1 MAFFARAIG
10 RSVAR
15 AVIARSASRM
25 ASRGLSNRFNRT
37 GTQRNEMRT
46 RARSVLRG
54 ATGGIYGVLSELA
67 EEIGE
72 LYEEASQIVEA
83 AFYEAMDTMYGM
95 CGNAGQESVFF
106 NYVMS
111 DFADAMDSTE
121 IGDDWPDVDIGE
133 YMYFMGEIVEAG
145 NAIMSE
151 AFDEAASL
159 QGEADD
165 AEADLDALEEEGINP
180 DDFF

>member
-37 GTQRNEMRT
+37 GTQRGEMRN
-46 RARSVLRG
+46 RARSILRG
-54 ATGGIYGVLSELA
+54 ATGGRYGVLSELA

-133 YMYFMGEIVEAG
+133 YMVFMGEIVEAG

-159 QGEADD
+159 KGQAEDG
-165 AEADLDALEEEGINP
+165 EADLDSLEEEGINE
-180 DDFF
+180 DEFF

>member
-15 AVIARSASRM
+15 AVLARSVSRM
-25 ASRGLSNRFNRT
+25 ASKGLSNRF
-37 GTQRNEMRT
+37 GKSSSQRNSMRNN
-46 RARSVLRG
+46 ARSILRG
-54 ATGGIYGVLSELA
+54 TTAGRYGALSELA

-95 CGNAGQESVFF
+95 CANAGQDSVFF
-106 NYVMS
+106 SYVMP
-111 DFADAMDSTE
+111 DFASAMESTE

-145 NAIMSE
+145 NAIMAE

-159 QGEADD
+159 KGEADD
-165 AEADLDALEEEGINP
+165 AEADFESLEEEGISE
-180 DDFF
+180 DEFF

>member
-1 MAFFARAIG
+1 M
-10 RSVAR
+10 
-15 AVIARSASRM
+15 
-25 ASRGLSNRFNRT
+25 
-37 GTQRNEMRT
+37 RNT
-46 RARSVLRG
+46 ARG
-54 ATGGIYGVLSELA
+54 ALRVATRGAFGAASELA

-72 LYEEASQIVEA
+72 LYEEAGEIVEA

-95 CGNAGQESVFF
+95 CANAGQDSVFF
-106 NYVMS
+106 SYVMP
-111 DFADAMDSTE
+111 DFASAMESTE

-159 QGEADD
+159 QGEAED
-165 AEADLDALEEEGINP
+165 AEADLEDQAEDEGFDNIE
-180 DDFF
+180 DFLKSN

>member
-1 MAFFARAIG
+1 M
-10 RSVAR
+10 RS
-15 AVIARSASRM
+15 
-25 ASRGLSNRFNRT
+25 
-37 GTQRNEMRT
+37 
-46 RARSVLRG
+46 RARSTLRTATKG
-54 ATGGIYGVLSELA
+54 AYGAASELA

-106 NYVMS
+106 NYVMP

-121 IGDDWPDVDIGE
+121 IGEDWPDVDIGE
-133 YMYFMGEIVEAG
+133 YMVFMGEIVEAG

-151 AFDEAASL
+151 AFEEAGSL
-159 QGEADD
+159 QSEADD
-165 AEADLDALEEEGINP
+165 AEADLESLEEEGLDP

>member
-25 ASRGLSNRFNRT
+25 ASRGLSNRFGKT
-37 GTQRNEMRT
+37 SSQRSSMRNN
-46 RARSVLRG
+46 ARSILRG
-54 ATGGIYGVLSELA
+54 ATGGRYGVLSELA

-133 YMYFMGEIVEAG
+133 YMVFMGEIVEAG

-159 QGEADD
+159 KGEADD
-165 AEADLDALEEEGINP
+165 AETDLDSLEEEGISE
-180 DDFF
+180 DEFF

>member
-25 ASRGLSNRFNRT
+25 ASRGLSNRFRS
-37 GTQRNEMRT
+37 GSQRQSMRNN
-46 RARSVLRG
+46 ARSILRG
-54 ATGGIYGVLSELA
+54 ATAGRYGVLSELA

-106 NYVMS
+106 NYVMG

-121 IGDDWPDVDIGE
+121 IGEDWPDVDIGE
-133 YMYFMGEIVEAG
+133 YMVFMGEIVEAG

-151 AFDEAASL
+151 AFQEAASL
-159 QGEADD
+159 KGEADD
-165 AEADLDALEEEGINP
+165 AEADFESLEEEGISE

>member
-1 MAFFARAIG
+1 
-10 RSVAR
+10 
-15 AVIARSASRM
+15 M
-25 ASRGLSNRFNRT
+25 ASRGLSNRFNKT
-37 GTQRNEMRT
+37 GSQRGEMRS
-46 RARSVLRG
+46 RARSTLRTATKG
-54 ATGGIYGVLSELA
+54 AYGAASELA

-106 NYVMS
+106 NYVMP

-121 IGDDWPDVDIGE
+121 IGEDWPDVDIGE
-133 YMYFMGEIVEAG
+133 YMVFMGEIVEAG

-151 AFDEAASL
+151 AFEEAGSL
-159 QGEADD
+159 QSEADD
-165 AEADLDALEEEGINP
+165 AEADLESLEEEGLDP

>member
-25 ASRGLSNRFNRT
+25 ASRGLANRFNRT
-37 GTQRNEMRT
+37 GAQRSEMRN

-54 ATGGIYGVLSELA
+54 ATAGRYGVLSELA

-106 NYVMS
+106 NHVMPA
-111 DFADAMDSTE
+111 FADAMDSTE

-151 AFDEAASL
+151 AFSEAASL
-159 QGEADD
+159 KGEADD
-165 AEADLDALEEEGINP
+165 AEADLDSLEEEGI
-180 DDFF
+180 DESDFF

>member
-15 AVIARSASRM
+15 AVIARSVSRM
-25 ASRGLSNRFNRT
+25 ASRGLSNKF
-37 GTQRNEMRT
+37 GKSSSQRQSMRNN
-46 RARSVLRG
+46 ARSILRG
-54 ATGGIYGVLSELA
+54 ATGGRYGILSELA

-72 LYEEASQIVEA
+72 LYEEASEIVEA

-106 NYVMS
+106 NHVMPA
-111 DFADAMDSTE
+111 FADAMDSTE

-145 NAIMSE
+145 NAIMAE
-151 AFDEAASL
+151 AFGEAANL
-159 QGEADD
+159 KGEADD
-165 AEADLDALEEEGINP
+165 AEADLDSLEEEGIRE
-180 DDFF
+180 DEFF

>member
-25 ASRGLSNRFNRT
+25 ASRGLANRFNKT
-37 GTQRNEMRT
+37 GTQRGEMRN
-46 RARSVLRG
+46 RARSVLRSATAGRYG
-54 ATGGIYGVLSELA
+54 ALSELA

-106 NYVMS
+106 NHVMPA
-111 DFADAMDSTE
+111 FADAMDSTE

-145 NAIMSE
+145 NAIMAE

-159 QGEADD
+159 KGEADD
-165 AEADLDALEEEGINP
+165 AEADFESLEEEGISE
-180 DDFF
+180 DEFF

>member
-1 MAFFARAIG
+1 MAFFARAVG

-15 AVIARSASRM
+15 AVLSRSVSRM
-25 ASRGLSNRFNRT
+25 ASKGLSNRFNRT
-37 GTQRNEMRT
+37 GSQRNEMRN

-54 ATGGIYGVLSELA
+54 ASGGRYGLLSELA

-106 NYVMS
+106 NHVMPE
-111 DFADAMDSTE
+111 FADAMDSTE

-151 AFDEAASL
+151 AFSEAASL
-159 QGEADD
+159 KGEADD
-165 AEADLDALEEEGINP
+165 AEADLDSLEEEGI
-180 DDFF
+180 DESDFF

>member
-15 AVIARSASRM
+15 AVLARSVSRVASK
-25 ASRGLSNRFNRT
+25 GLSNRFNKSFSD
-37 GTQRNEMRT
+37 RNNMRN
-46 RARSVLRG
+46 RARSLLRVSTRGLYG
-54 ATGGIYGVLSELA
+54 AASELA

-72 LYEEASQIVEA
+72 LYEEAGEVVEA
-83 AFYEAMDTMYGM
+83 AFYDAMDTMYGM
-95 CGNAGQESVFF
+95 CANAGQESVFF
-106 NYVMS
+106 NYVMPA
-111 DFADAMDSTE
+111 FANEMSNTE
-121 IGDDWPDVDIGE
+121 IGEQWNDVDIGE

-159 QGEADD
+159 QGEAED
-165 AEADLDALEEEGINP
+165 AEADLESLEEEGISE
-180 DDFF
+180 DEFF

>member
-1 MAFFARAIG
+1 MAFFARAVG

-25 ASRGLSNRFNRT
+25 ASRGLSNRLNRT
-37 GTQRNEMRT
+37 GTQRNEMRN

-54 ATGGIYGVLSELA
+54 ASAGRYGALSELA

-72 LYEEASQIVEA
+72 IYEEASQIVEA

-106 NYVMS
+106 NYVIS

-133 YMYFMGEIVEAG
+133 YMVFMGEIVEAG

-159 QGEADD
+159 KGQAEDG
-165 AEADLDALEEEGINP
+165 EADLDSLEEEGISE
-180 DDFF
+180 DEFF

>member
-10 RSVAR
+10 RTVAR
-15 AVIARSASRM
+15 AVIAKSVSRM
-25 ASRGLSNRFNRT
+25 ASKGLSNRFNRT
-37 GTQRNEMRT
+37 GAQRNEMRN

-54 ATGGIYGVLSELA
+54 ATGGVYGVLSELA

-72 LYEEASQIVEA
+72 LYEEASQIVES

-133 YMYFMGEIVEAG
+133 YMVFMGEIVEAG
-145 NAIMSE
+145 NDIMSE

-159 QGEADD
+159 KGEADD
-165 AEADLDALEEEGINP
+165 AEADLDSLEEEGISE